1 LLQTPPF
8 SFPIVT
14 KSAYQQACDELFHV
28 IVKRLCIL
36 FETLVP
42 TWSALQIFSNYCS
55 PYFVL
60 CLTGNIENT
69 VLFKNWVVFGEEFSF
84 SLFEVRISKACHLDS
99 GQCGAVGGTPLFN
112 IGPFQVSVDRQRS
125 EEVFDLVVARTTPIN
140 GRDGDMVFLY
150 QLEKDRELPDFTVC
164 LRWRF
169 SFPFETAG
177 FGLDI
182 LGTLRERL
190 KDCESLMG

>member
-1 LLQTPPF
+1 
-8 SFPIVT
+8 
-14 KSAYQQACDELFHV
+14 
-28 IVKRLCIL
+28 
-36 FETLVP
+36 
-42 TWSALQIFSNYCS
+42 
-55 PYFVL
+55 VL
-60 CLTGNIENT
+60 CLTGNIEKT

-150 QLEKDRELPDFTVC
+150 QLEKDRELRI
-164 LRWRF
+164 LRCA
-169 SFPFETAG
+169 SAGGFPFLSRRQASDWTYW
-177 FGLDI
+177 
-182 LGTLRERL
+182 ER
-190 KDCESLMG
+190 